1 MDAWFATV
9 ETLLREIN
17 IFDAPDL
24 PSRLWN
30 ADETGFCTS
39 VASQKVLSKK
49 GSKDVHEVSG
59 GSGREFHTILAAG
72 AADGEQLPPFILY
85 KGVNLYARWTSDG
98 PEGAIYGVSKSGWME
113 AKNFSTWFEKLF
125 VPSVAPLLETG
136 PAVLFV
142 DGHHS
147 HLTLDLI
154 QLARSKGV
162 HLVCLPPHTTHLL
175 QPLDAGVYGPVKKT
189 WKTIIKQHNLETQAE
204 RIVKEDFPGRQGMW
218 EKPLWLWWLS
228 FD

>member
-1 MDAWFATV
+1 
-9 ETLLREIN
+9 
-17 IFDAPDL
+17 
-24 PSRLWN
+24 
-30 ADETGFCTS
+30 
-39 VASQKVLSKK
+39 
-49 GSKDVHEVSG
+49 
-59 GSGREFHTILAAG
+59 
-72 AADGEQLPPFILY
+72 
-85 KGVNLYARWTSDG
+85 
-98 PEGAIYGVSKSGWME
+98 ME

-175 QPLDAGVYGPVKKT
+175 QPLDVGVYGPVKKT
-189 WKTIIKQHNLETQAE
+189 WKMIIKQHNLETQAE
-204 RIVKEDFPGRQGMW
+204 RIVKEDFPGRQLRHVG
-218 EKPLWLWWLS
+218 KISVVVVVIL
-228 FD
+228 